1 MSFLKDRNILITGA
15 TGGLGKE
22 MVKQFL
28 FEGSNLILTDLDD
41 KILSGFIS
49 TLNESQKSKIIFSFT
64 SDLSNKEGCE
74 KVYQTIKD
82 KNIKIDVLVNNA
94 GVATIGNFVS
104 TPENLWEL
112 QYAVNLLAPVRL
124 TKLFLQDMLKN
135 DSGHLVNIA
144 SVASF
149 VPAVG
154 LSTYA
159 STKHGLRAFG
169 EALHEELKDSKIKV
183 TNLYPFFTKTPM
195 MDSPQFGFKDKKS
208 IPDFLMSTPEDVIRD
223 LISGI
228 KSDSLHVFPGLI
240 SRTTEFVNR
249 FIPDG
254 IKFFMQYL
262 K

>member
-1 MSFLKDRNILITGA
+1 MSFLRERNVLITGA

-28 FEGSNLILTDLDD
+28 AEGSNLILTDLDE
-41 KILSGFIS
+41 KNLTSLITS
-49 TLNESQKSKIIFSFT
+49 LNESQKSKIIYHFT
-64 SDLSNKEGCE
+64 SDLSTKEGCE
-74 KVYQTIKD
+74 KVFSSIQEKKI
-82 KNIKIDVLVNNA
+82 NIDILVNNA
-94 GVATIGNFVS
+94 GIATIGTFIS

-124 TKLFLQDMLKN
+124 TKLFLNEMTKTN
-135 DSGHLVNIA
+135 SGHIVNIA

-195 MDSPQFGFKDKKS
+195 MESPQFGFKEKKA

-228 KSDSLHVFPGLI
+228 KSDELHVFPGLI
-240 SRTTEFVNR
+240 SRTTEFINR

-254 IKFFMQYL
+254 MKFFMQYL

>member
-1 MSFLKDRNILITGA
+1 MSFLRDRNVLITGA

-28 FEGSNLILTDLDD
+28 AEGSNLILTDLDE
-41 KILSGFIS
+41 KTLSGLINS
-49 TLNESQKSKIIFSFT
+49 LNESGKAKVIFHFT
-64 SDLSNKEGCE
+64 SDLSSREGCE
-74 KVYQTIKD
+74 KVFTIIKD
-82 KNIKIDVLVNNA
+82 KKLSIDVLVNNA
-94 GVATIGNFVS
+94 GVASIGTFIS

-124 TKLFLQDMLKN
+124 TKLFLSEMTKTN
-135 DSGHLVNIA
+135 SGHIVNIC

-169 EALHEELKDSKIKV
+169 EALHDELKDTKIKV

-195 MDSPQFGFKDKKS
+195 MDSPQFGFKEKKL
-208 IPDFLMSTPEDVIRD
+208 IPDFIMSTPEDVIRD

-228 KSDSLHVFPGLI
+228 KSDELHVFPGLI
-240 SRTTEFVNR
+240 SRTTEFINR

-254 IKFFMQYL
+254 IKFFIQYL